1 MPVAIT
7 GSVVAPIIAKTAAG
21 SKLAALA
28 AGLNPF
34 SLGGA
39 MKLGTGLAAGG
50 FLMGLPQAVED
61 NILSQ
66 GKTASGN
73 FRTGPISS
81 ILDVLDGEG
90 DRFSQSALQRKADKT
105 VAGSDTAIGAAELG
119 FRAPKPGES
128 QSGYDT
134 AYATWKGK
142 TKGSRQFAEPMT
154 QYLLSQDRARV
165 DRQFSQDNRAMDL
178 QQMQIQGGLDNNAL
192 AMRIAQEGN
201 KERMFYHSQDLAAK
215 RENDRYKTTAGLIGG
230 LSALGAA
237 FAL

>member
-39 MKLGTGLAAGG
+39 AKLATGLTAGG

-90 DRFSQSALQRKADKT
+90 DRFSQSALQGKADKLLSSSSL
-105 VAGSDTAIGAAELG
+105 ASTARQSG
-119 FRAPKPGES
+119 FRGPNAGES
-128 QSGYDT
+128 KDAYQAAYDIYERDEKPRR
-134 AYATWKGK
+134 A
-142 TKGSRQFAEPMT
+142 FMDPT
-154 QYLLSQDRARV
+154 QQYIRSQDRART
-165 DRQFSQDNRAMDL
+165 DRQFSLDNRALDA
-178 QQMQIQGGLDNNAL
+178 QVMQIQGGLDNNAL